1 MCALCLDPA
10 QAPLT
15 TPCGHTFCSGRAGEC
30 GGLRAMA
37 ELNAHAPKC
46 PQCRAD
52 ILGLLVEHFPQQI
65 HSAHAGGATASWA
78 SWADEHDS
86 DQYSDDDMDVDEYDE
101 YVQNEYDSG
110 QYGWLRDSAP
120 RSQPAFGH
128 SSAAVPPCDHCTLHE
143 RFHPVFGAWQ
153 AELRPGG
160 AFYAAALGQ
169 IRWRTHGLAAA
180 LVDSEQYAFLYE
192 DIMREQ
198 LPVPCH
204 VTTWSRSDGKSQMFF
219 VYDRSADCLV
229 YWRSD
234 CYIYTGPA
242 LRPYCDHAYGA
253 ARVW

>member
-1 MCALCLDPA
+1 
-10 QAPLT
+10 
-15 TPCGHTFCSGRAGEC
+15 
-30 GGLRAMA
+30 MA

-65 HSAHAGGATASWA
+65 HSAHAGSATASWA
-78 SWADEHDS
+78 SEADE
-86 DQYSDDDMDVDEYDE
+86 YF
-101 YVQNEYDSG
+101 G
-110 QYGWLRDSAP
+110 PA
-120 RSQPAFGH
+120 PAFSFGA
-128 SSAAVPPCDHCTLHE
+128 SPAVPAPAGSFGASPAVSPCDHCTLHE

-160 AFYAAALGQ
+160 AFYTAALEQ
-169 IRWRTHGLAAA
+169 IRWHTNGLAGA
-180 LVDSEQYAFLYE
+180 EQYAFLYE

-234 CYIYTGPA
+234 CVIYTGPL
-242 LRPYCDHAYGA
+242 LRPYCDHAYA
-253 ARVW
+253 WH